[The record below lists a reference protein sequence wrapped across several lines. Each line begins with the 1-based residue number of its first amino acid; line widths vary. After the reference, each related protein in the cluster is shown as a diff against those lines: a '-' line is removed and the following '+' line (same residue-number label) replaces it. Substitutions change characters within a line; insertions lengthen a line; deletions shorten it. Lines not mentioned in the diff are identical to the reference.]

1 MEESTTFRQ
10 AADSFIHDL
19 DALREVLDVVMIMAV
34 VSSNRANEKLLK
46 KLEEHGTLQ
55 NDDGESKT
63 FKVPAEHLRQVDR
76 FAKKQ
81 LRAKTAVSL
90 LPRTF
95 LVSFVSVYDAYLG
108 NLIRVLMR
116 LQPGLLDGSEKQFT
130 FKQIATYASIDEA
143 RAALIEDEVESVL
156 RESHYEQFKWI
167 ERKCGVKL
175 REGLAS
181 WPAFIELT
189 ERRNLFVHTRGV
201 VSNQY
206 LQVCRQHGVDTAN
219 IKVSETLEADRKYL
233 VASYQYL
240 FEVGIKLSQVLWRKM
255 NPSDL
260 ENADKTLNNVSYDL
274 LVDEKYDLAISLL
287 SFAVDVLKRYS
298 SDEFKRMFLVNLAQA
313 HKFHGDD
320 KTCINVIDREDWS
333 ACGDNFRICIAVL
346 RDNFGEASNLMKRI
360 GSTGVIKESDYIDW
374 PIFKLFRESPEFK
387 AGFKSVFGH
396 DPSSVQRHD
405 VVRKIEL

>member
-1 MEESTTFRQ
+1 MEESATFQQ
-10 AADSFIHDL
+10 AADKFIHDL
-19 DALREVLDVVMIMAV
+19 DALREVLDAVMIMAV

-108 NLIRVLMR
+108 NLIRVL
-116 LQPGLLDGSEKQFT
+116 LQLRPGLLDGSEKQFT
-130 FKQIATYASIDEA
+130 FKQIAAYASIDEA
-143 RAALIEDEVESVL
+143 RIAMIEEEVESVL
-156 RESHYEQFKWI
+156 RESHYEQFRWI
-167 ERKCGVKL
+167 ERKCNIKL

-181 WPAFIELT
+181 WPTFIELT
-189 ERRNLFVHTRGV
+189 ERRNLFVHTRGI

-206 LQVCRQHGVDTAN
+206 LQVCRQHCVDTAGT
-219 IKVSETLEADRKYL
+219 KVGDTLEADRRYL
-233 VASYQYL
+233 AASYQCL
-240 FEVGIKLSQVLWRKM
+240 FEIGIKLSQVLWRKM
-255 NPSDL
+255 SPADL
-260 ENADKTLNNVSYDL
+260 GNADKALNNVSYDL

-287 SFAVDVLKRYS
+287 SFAVNVLPRHS
-298 SDEFKRMFLVNLAQA
+298 SDEFKRMFLINLAQA
-313 HKFHGDD
+313 HKFRGDTD
-320 KTCINVIDREDWS
+320 KCIQLIDGEDWS
-333 ACGDNFRICIAVL
+333 ACGDNFRICVAAL
-346 RDNFGEASNLMKRI
+346 RDDFAEASSLMKRI
-360 GSTGVIKESDYIDW
+360 GSTGVIRESDYIDW

-387 AGFKSVFGH
+387 VSFKDVFGH

-405 VVRKIEL
+405 ITRKIEL